1 MINLR
6 KQTQVFQ
13 PRVNYSVDPQ
23 LASDILSSQYS
34 QTSLQSKLRELEI
47 AAFQLSQLANERRIK
62 RGKSP
67 KEIGLQITPDVFY
80 KRQQRK
86 NQNVPK
92 GTSWGPG
99 TEVEFMQLKNTPM
112 LDWDTPDPIHPD
124 ASVTVQNL
132 GDVEE
137 IIRNHT
143 SNNPKSMMR
152 LYQTPGG
159 YRAWELGVE
168 ATAQEYAPAL
178 TKMLVDPNYVKYNQY
193 SNQRLDN
200 GAIQNAGFNSRISH
214 KPGRIDWV
222 AQPIAEF
229 RGKEAMPVSRSLE
242 LVKVMHDDPIQR
254 SYLDK
259 GGTAQAVSLL
269 KQHLPTA
276 SQALQQE
283 ISRRLG
289 L

>member
-1 MINLR
+1 MSNFR
-6 KQTQVFQ
+6 KASQVFVPRTSYAIDPTQV
-13 PRVNYSVDPQ
+13 
-23 LASDILSSQYS
+23 ADILTNQYS
-34 QTSLQSKLRELEI
+34 STDLQSKLRSLELK
-47 AAFQLSQLANERRIK
+47 AFDLSQLVNERSIS
-62 RGKSP
+62 RGQSP
-67 KEIGLQITPDVFY
+67 QEIGIQIAPDVFY

-92 GTSWGPG
+92 GTRWGPG

-137 IIRNHT
+137 IIRDYT
-143 SNNPKSMMR
+143 SKNPKSMMR

-159 YRAWELGVE
+159 YRAWQLGME
-168 ATAQEYAPAL
+168 STAQQYAPDL
-178 TKMLVDPNYVKYNQY
+178 TQMLVDPNYVKYNQY
-193 SNQRLDN
+193 TNQRLSN
-200 GAIQNAGFNSRISH
+200 GAIQNAGFNSRVSH
-214 KPGRIDWV
+214 KPGRVDWV

-229 RGKEAMPVSRSLE
+229 RGSEAMPIERSVE
-242 LVKVMHDDPIQR
+242 LVKLMHDNPIQR
-254 SYLDK
+254 TYLSQ
-259 GGTAQAVSLL
+259 GGTAQAVDLL

-276 SQALQQE
+276 SQVLQQE

>member
-1 MINLR
+1 
-6 KQTQVFQ
+6 
-13 PRVNYSVDPQ
+13 
-23 LASDILSSQYS
+23 
-34 QTSLQSKLRELEI
+34 
-47 AAFQLSQLANERRIK
+47 
-62 RGKSP
+62 
-67 KEIGLQITPDVFY
+67 
-80 KRQQRK
+80 
-86 NQNVPK
+86 
-92 GTSWGPG
+92 
-99 TEVEFMQLKNTPM
+99 MQLKNTPM

-143 SNNPKSMMR
+143 SNNPESMMR

-178 TKMLVDPNYVKYNQY
+178 TQMLVDPNYVKYNQY

-200 GAIQNAGFNSRISH
+200 GAVQNAGFNSRISH

-229 RGKEAMPVSRSLE
+229 RGKEALPVSRSLE

-254 SYLDK
+254 AYLDK